1 MNLWNLPARI
11 FGIRDLD
18 IAGANQFSLTTTA
31 GTFTLILLG
40 MLAVAGICVSVV
52 TYSRTTES
60 IPRNWRFFFG
70 FARAFIYVFLAIAL
84 SGLVVIVDLNVN
96 QTKHSLVI
104 IDNSLSMSI
113 EDAGERRIDGAKKV
127 IARTLLPALADSRIT
142 ELRTLANDR
151 ISTDKLNELELSID
165 QTNLSDVLEAVG
177 RDTGTDLN
185 EIFIFSDGR
194 NTARTDYGLTAAALK
209 ARGIRLFP
217 VIVGSHSEFSD
228 LRISA
233 ASATPYCR
241 AFDQLV
247 VHFKLHQRGFTGKTV
262 RVEVAEAEE
271 PDKVLAGTEMTLSD
285 NPVGQEGTLV
295 MAPPRKSGD
304 VHLVVRTSPLEGEI
318 VTRNNQVDLFTRIV
332 SEPIKMLY
340 IDNFPRAE
348 FRHIKQSLDRDP
360 NIALTMLNRMPGGV
374 WLVQGPNLL
383 EKAELG
389 FPAELGELLKY
400 DVVILGS
407 ISRGYFSAR
416 DRFEER
422 KLTNIAHFVSGR
434 GGGLIV
440 LGGHRSFGQGK
451 FKGSPIEDLLPFRIS
466 EFADSEFQT
475 QEVQAELLPLGKY
488 HPIAQLGRSPEESA
502 KFWEELPQLQGCNV
516 VGEARPGA
524 EVIAVSSEAIDGRK
538 PILLASQQYGAGR
551 VFACTS
557 YSTYRWRLGTPI
569 EKGNLLSRF
578 WAQVVRYVAPDP
590 RLVANALNIQT
601 DKPHYVRGDTARI
614 ELHPLDPYY
623 APLRNAELQLTV
635 TAPGNNSVEILL
647 KEDPVLN
654 GVYPAEIHLD
664 HEGAYQLESTGPKG
678 MKENFTLTA
687 RISSEEFFDGR
698 PERIS
703 LQQLAEAT
711 GGKLVNLEDTSTLLD
726 QIKTEPNPKQ
736 QRMEIPLWDSAL
748 LLALLVGLSLGEWYF
763 RKRSG
768 LA

>member
-1 MNLWNLPARI
+1 MNLWNLPARV

-18 IAGANQFSLTTTA
+18 IAGAHQFTLTTTA
-31 GTFTLILLG
+31 GTITLILLG
-40 MLAVAGICVSVV
+40 VLAISGVCVSVI

-60 IPRNWRFFFG
+60 IPSKWRWFFG
-70 FARAFIYVFLAIAL
+70 LARAFVYVLLAIAL
-84 SGLVVIVDLNVN
+84 SGLVIIVELSVDE
-96 QTKHSLVI
+96 TERSLVI
-104 IDNSLSMSI
+104 IDNSLSMGIQES
-113 EDAGERRIDGAKKV
+113 GERRIDPVKKSV
-127 IARTLLPALADSRIT
+127 EILLPALAGVRIT
-142 ELRTLANDR
+142 DLRTLD
-151 ISTDKLNELELSID
+151 DKRLTAKELKNLEPSID
-165 QTNLSDVLEAVG
+165 RTSLTGILEKIG
-177 RDTGTDLN
+177 RDTRAEVS
-185 EIFIFSDGR
+185 EILFFTDGR
-194 NTARTDYGLTAAALK
+194 DTVRTDYGLAAAALK
-209 ARGIRLFP
+209 SRSIRLYP
-217 VIVGSHSEFSD
+217 VIAGTQTEFSD
-228 LRISA
+228 LRIAA

-247 VHFKLHQRGFTGKTV
+247 VRFKLHQRGCTGKKV
-262 RVEVAEAEE
+262 KVEVVEAEE
-271 PDKVLAGTEMTLSD
+271 TDKVLAASELTLTD
-285 NPVGQEGTLV
+285 DPVGQGGTLV

-304 VHLVVRTSPLEGEI
+304 VHLVVRATQLDGEI

-360 NIALTMLNRMPGGV
+360 NIALTLLNRMPGGV

-383 EKAELG
+383 EKPELG

-400 DVVILGS
+400 DVLILGS

-440 LGGHRSFGQGK
+440 LGGHRSFGHGK
-451 FKGSPIEDLLPFRIS
+451 YKGSPIEDLLPFRIPKHG
-466 EFADSEFQT
+466 DSEFQT
-475 QEVQAELLPLGKY
+475 QEIQAELHPLGKY
-488 HPIAQLGRSPEESA
+488 HPIAQLGHSPDESA
-502 KFWEELPQLQGCNV
+502 TLWQELPRLQGCNV

-524 EVIAVSSEAIDGRK
+524 EVIAVSSEAVDGQK

-557 YSTYRWRLGTPI
+557 YSTYRWRLGTPLD
-569 EKGNLLSRF
+569 KGNLLARF

-601 DKPHYVRGDTARI
+601 DKPHYVRGETAQV
-614 ELHPLDPYY
+614 ELRPLDPYY

-635 TAPGNNSVEILL
+635 SEPGEESAELIL
-647 KEDPVLN
+647 KEDPN
-654 GVYPAEIHLD
+654 QKGVYPAEIRLD
-664 HEGAYQLESTGPKG
+664 HEGAYQLEASGPKS
-678 MKENFTLTA
+678 MKENFTLTVH
-687 RISSEEFFDGR
+687 ISSEEFFDAR
-698 PERIS
+698 PKRES

-711 GGKLVNLEDTSTLLD
+711 GGKLLNLKDTASLVNE
-726 QIKTEPNPKQ
+726 IRTEADPKQ
-736 QRMEIPLWDSAL
+736 QRMEIPLWDSSL
-748 LLALLVGLSLGEWYF
+748 LLALLVCLALGEWYF